1 MERGKWV
8 RLAVVLFLALLSFG
22 VASVAYVS
30 VSTVREEI
38 FRGLAVYYRPSL
50 PFTSPYMFVGFVN
63 ESGHGLDVCVSVY
76 GLMPNGSVGFLGYTC
91 GRGGVSLDYGSVKS
105 YASSWR
111 RALAARG
118 NNPDNVEP
126 GLILLG
132 TALDS
137 EAAYPFIKGIPVDTG
152 LVQKGYT
159 VTTEIKLNTK
169 NMPKISKTQIQQIV
183 TQAKQ
188 LVGVTGIQAATG
200 AQEFPPREILERCIP
215 IRGEWEYVVCF
226 IWELNRIYYVG
237 TNIGIPLSMVHL
249 RGSTSPNE
257 IYLVND
263 VFMHEHLE
271 ANSRLG
277 VYVNFAGGAAVKL
290 GSPILRLPPIYKSDL
305 YTFTLKG
312 DNVYLDYTHRVFP
325 DHLGSLSREGFISA
339 VGFIGNYSIAT
350 YDYYYYIF
358 GVPWPPWYLRF
369 KLGNATLAIAVPV
382 LENNKMKDWTAT
394 DTNPTDG
401 KGLDPIFNL
410 VARNWAPV
418 GNTTSQTGIDFYS
431 YEMVRQ
437 VAGIDL
443 LSLAIP
449 ILVEGVPITLP
460 LTASVG
466 LSQQNQLFTA
476 TDAHVTLKSVYF
488 DKSYIYANFY
498 RSPVRYEWD
507 NNYYYI
513 PASYIKAT
521 TKGVPVDYVQP
532 PYFNWKLYNFYNR
545 SDLASLH
552 GGDAPLPPNAT
563 DYDKQFH
570 DYILNAT
577 RAWWNIS
584 AGMSAY
590 IRDGVLELEPL
601 AERPYVRWT
610 GNYTLHQGCP
620 VGLDR
625 LGFAFRI
632 KDVKGS
638 ADLSMFHIKINNG
651 GLITEVSVSAPRLRP
666 DGSIDLQIANLGPNG
681 TVIKTEMVNLRQ
693 NAWYQ
698 LFVERRN
705 VEAENGTAVVVTLTI
720 KNDVGVPICMVNL
733 MWYYVES
740 DWMHWYTTLDIN
752 FDSNTP
758 YTIDLDWLGADL
770 YPIPCVV

>member
-1 MERGKWV
+1 
-8 RLAVVLFLALLSFG
+8 LAVVLFLALLSFG

-38 FRGLAVYYRPSL
+38 SRGLVVYYRPSL
-50 PFTSPYMFVGFVN
+50 PFTSPYMFVGFVD

-111 RALAARG
+111 LALAARG

-152 LVQKGYT
+152 LVQRGYT
-159 VTTEIKLNTK
+159 VTTEIKLNTR

-183 TQAKQ
+183 SQAGQ
-188 LVGVTGIQAATG
+188 LVGVARAQATVG
-200 AQEFPPREILERCIP
+200 TQEFPPREILEHCIP
-215 IRGEWEYVVCF
+215 IRGGDGWEYVVCF
-226 IWELNRIYYVG
+226 IWELSKTYYVG

-249 RGSTSPNE
+249 RGSTTPNE
-257 IYLVND
+257 VYLVND
-263 VFMHEHLE
+263 VFMHERLE

-277 VYVNFAGGAAVKL
+277 IYVNFAGGAAVKL
-290 GSPILRLPPIYKSDL
+290 GPAFLRSPPIFKSDI
-305 YTFTLKG
+305 YVYTLKG
-312 DNVYLDYTHRVFP
+312 DNVYLDYTRDVFP
-325 DHLGSLSREGFISA
+325 DDLRNLSREGFISA
-339 VGFIGNYSIAT
+339 IGFIGNYSIAA
-350 YDYYYYIF
+350 YDYYYYVF
-358 GVPWPPWYLRF
+358 GVPWPPWYIRF

-382 LENNKMKDWTAT
+382 LENNKMREWAEVDT
-394 DTNPTDG
+394 DPTDG

-410 VARNWAPV
+410 VASNWAPV
-418 GNTTSQTGIDFYS
+418 GNTTSQAGAHFYS

-437 VAGIDL
+437 VSGIDL

-449 ILVEGVPITLP
+449 IPVKGVPISLP
-460 LTASVG
+460 LAASVG

-476 TDAHVTLKSVYF
+476 VDAHVMLKSVYRNRTW
-488 DKSYIYANFY
+488 IYANFY
-498 RSPVRYEWD
+498 RTPVRYEWD
-507 NNYYYI
+507 NKYYYI
-513 PASYIKAT
+513 PASYINAT
-521 TKGVPVDYVQP
+521 VKGVPVDYVQP
-532 PYFNWKLYNFYNR
+532 PYFNWKLYHFYNE

-552 GGDAPLPPNAT
+552 GGDAPLPSNAT
-563 DYDKQFH
+563 DYDKWFH
-570 DYILNAT
+570 EYILNVT

-590 IRDGVLELEPL
+590 IRDGVLELKPL
-601 AERPYVRWT
+601 AGRPYIRWT
-610 GNYTLHQGCP
+610 GNYTIPQGCP

-638 ADLSMFHIKINNG
+638 ADLSVFHIKIKNG
-651 GLITEVSVSAPRLRP
+651 GSITEVSVFAPRLRP

-681 TVIKTEMVNLRQ
+681 TVIKSETVNLRQ

-698 LFVERRN
+698 LLVERRY
-705 VEAENGTAVVVTLTI
+705 VETGNGTTVVVTLTI
-720 KNDVGVPICMVNL
+720 KCDVGVPIYMANL
-733 MWYYVES
+733 TEYYVES

-752 FDSNTP
+752 FDSNNP
-758 YTIDLDWLGADL
+758 YTIVLDWLGANL
-770 YPIPCVV
+770 YPIPCVFML

>member
-8 RLAVVLFLALLSFG
+8 RLIVVLFLALLCVA

-38 FRGLAVYYRPSL
+38 SRGLVVYYRPSL

-76 GLMPNGSVGFLGYTC
+76 GLMPNGSVVFLGYTC

-159 VTTEIKLNTK
+159 VTTEIKLNTR
-169 NMPKISKTQIQQIV
+169 NVPKISKTQIQQIV

-215 IRGEWEYVVCF
+215 IRGKWEYVVCF

-263 VFMHEHLE
+263 VFMHERLE

-312 DNVYLDYTHRVFP
+312 DNVYLDYTHRVSP
-325 DHLGSLSREGFISA
+325 EHLGSLSREGFISA

-770 YPIPCVV
+770 YPIFCVV

>member
-1 MERGKWV
+1 
-8 RLAVVLFLALLSFG
+8 LAVVLFLALLCVA

-30 VSTVREEI
+30 VSTLREEI
-38 FRGLAVYYRPSL
+38 SRGLVVYYRPSL
-50 PFTSPYMFVGFVN
+50 PFASPYMFVSFVN
-63 ESGHGLDVCVSVY
+63 ESGRGLDVCVSVY

-105 YASSWR
+105 YASLWR

-152 LVQKGYT
+152 LVQRGYT
-159 VTTEIKLNTK
+159 VTTEIKLNTR

-183 TQAKQ
+183 SQAGQ
-188 LVGVTGIQAATG
+188 LVGVARAQATVG
-200 AQEFPPREILERCIP
+200 TQEFPPREILEHCIP
-215 IRGEWEYVVCF
+215 IRGGDGWEYVVCF
-226 IWELNRIYYVG
+226 IWELSKTYYVG

-249 RGSTSPNE
+249 RGSTTPNE
-257 IYLVND
+257 VYLVND
-263 VFMHEHLE
+263 VFMHERLE

-277 VYVNFAGGAAVKL
+277 IYVNFAGGAAVKL
-290 GSPILRLPPIYKSDL
+290 GPAFLRSPPIFKSDI
-305 YTFTLKG
+305 YVYTLKG
-312 DNVYLDYTHRVFP
+312 DNVYLDYTRDVFP
-325 DHLGSLSREGFISA
+325 DDLRNLSREGFISA
-339 VGFIGNYSIAT
+339 IGFIGNYSIAA
-350 YDYYYYIF
+350 YDYYYYVF
-358 GVPWPPWYLRF
+358 GVPWPPWYIRF

-382 LENNKMKDWTAT
+382 LENNKMREWAEVDT
-394 DTNPTDG
+394 DPTDG

-410 VARNWAPV
+410 VASNWAPV
-418 GNTTSQTGIDFYS
+418 GNTTSQAGAHFYS

-437 VAGIDL
+437 VSGIDL

-449 ILVEGVPITLP
+449 IPVKGVPISLP
-460 LTASVG
+460 LAASVG

-476 TDAHVTLKSVYF
+476 VDAHVMLKSVYRNRTW
-488 DKSYIYANFY
+488 IYANFY
-498 RSPVRYEWD
+498 RTPVRYEWD
-507 NNYYYI
+507 NKYYYI
-513 PASYIKAT
+513 PASYINAT
-521 TKGVPVDYVQP
+521 VKGVPVDYVQP
-532 PYFNWKLYNFYNR
+532 PYFNWKLYHFYNE

-552 GGDAPLPPNAT
+552 GGDAPLPSNAT
-563 DYDKQFH
+563 DYDKWFH
-570 DYILNAT
+570 EYILNVT

-590 IRDGVLELEPL
+590 IRDGVLELKPL
-601 AERPYVRWT
+601 AGRPYIRWT
-610 GNYTLHQGCP
+610 GNYTIPQGCP

-638 ADLSMFHIKINNG
+638 ADLSVFHIKIKNG
-651 GLITEVSVSAPRLRP
+651 GSITEVSVFAPRLRP

-681 TVIKTEMVNLRQ
+681 TVIKSETVNLRQ

-698 LFVERRN
+698 LLVERRY
-705 VEAENGTAVVVTLTI
+705 VETGNGTTVVVTLTI
-720 KNDVGVPICMVNL
+720 KCDVGVPIYMANL
-733 MWYYVES
+733 TEYYVES

-752 FDSNTP
+752 FDSNNP
-758 YTIDLDWLGADL
+758 YTIVLDWLGANL
-770 YPIPCVV
+770 YPIPCVFML